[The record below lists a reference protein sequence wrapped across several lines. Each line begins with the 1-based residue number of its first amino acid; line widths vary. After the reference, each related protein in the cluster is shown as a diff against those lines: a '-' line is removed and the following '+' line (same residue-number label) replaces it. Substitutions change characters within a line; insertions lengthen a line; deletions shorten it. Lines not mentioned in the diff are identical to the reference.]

1 MHTCK
6 NKYIWYN
13 IIKYYTFFCEIFM
26 LERIN
31 YPEDL
36 KKLNIDELKIL
47 ADDVRKE
54 IIETTLKNGGHLAS
68 NLGTVELTIALHY
81 VFNMPE
87 DKIVFD
93 VGHQAYTHKLLTGRK
108 DSFCNLRQKDGI
120 SGFPSHNESEYD
132 IFDAG
137 HSSTS
142 ISAAL
147 GLARARDLRN
157 EKYKVVAVIG
167 DGAIGGGM
175 ALEALNDAGS
185 EPKTDLIIILNDNEM
200 SISKNVG
207 ALSAN
212 FTKLRSAKKY
222 IAGKNRF
229 KKFLDKINKS
239 GKISGFFAHMR
250 NTLRYLLIGENIFDA
265 MDITYLGP
273 IDGHSVK
280 DLIDI
285 FSRAKDH
292 KGPVII
298 HTKTLKGKGYV
309 DAENNPE
316 IFHGVSA
323 QCKKRNISAGF
334 NKVLGES
341 LCALREMDS
350 SICAVTAGMTY
361 NTGLLEFSQRF
372 KENFYDTGI
381 AEQHAIAMAG
391 GLAKGGLKPVVVI
404 YSTFLQRGFDQI
416 FHDICLQNVPVTIC
430 VDHAGLTGEDGP
442 THQGIY
448 DLGFL
453 RAMPNLIILEPRDTE
468 EFKRMLEYSV
478 KSGKPTAIRYP
489 KGAAEEIKG
498 NKPFEDLSWEY
509 ILNNDNGAVISF
521 GASMGVA
528 KKVAEELK
536 MSLIDARVLKPLDGR
551 ILREIKDKKLC
562 VIEDNA
568 KEGGLCE
575 GILSFYSSL
584 GISVDVFGFS
594 LKDEFVK
601 VGTIKEQFVDN
612 CIDADFII
620 NSLKNEIR

>member
-1 MHTCK
+1 
-6 NKYIWYN
+6 
-13 IIKYYTFFCEIFM
+13 M
-26 LERIN
+26 LDKIN
-31 YPEDL
+31 NPKDL
-36 KKLNIDELKIL
+36 KKLNICELETL
-47 ADDVRKE
+47 AEEVRKV
-54 IIETTLKNGGHLAS
+54 IVETTLNNGGHLAS

-81 VFNMPE
+81 VFDMPE
-87 DKIVFD
+87 DKFVFD

-108 DSFCNLRQKDGI
+108 DAFSTLRMKDGV
-120 SGFPSHNESEYD
+120 SGFPSHNESDYD
-132 IFDAG
+132 VFDSG

-147 GLARARDLRN
+147 GLARARDLKN

-185 EPKTDLIIILNDNEM
+185 DPKTDLIIVLNDNEM

-222 IAGKNRF
+222 IASKNSF
-229 KKFLDKINKS
+229 KNFLDKINKS
-239 GKISGFFAHMR
+239 GKISGFFAHLR
-250 NTLRYLLIGENIFDA
+250 NTLRYLLIGENIFEA

-273 IDGHSVK
+273 IDGHSIK

-298 HTKTLKGKGYV
+298 HTKTVKGKGYA

-316 IFHGVSA
+316 KFHGVSP
-323 QCKKRNISAGF
+323 KTKNVSVVNNNLSF
-334 NKVLGES
+334 NKALSEK
-341 LCALREMDS
+341 LCELRENDS
-350 SICAVTAGMTY
+350 TICAITAGMTY
-361 NTGLLEFSQRF
+361 NTGLLEFSQ
-372 KENFYDTGI
+372 KYQDNFYDTGI

-430 VDHAGLTGEDGP
+430 VDHAGLSGEDGP

-448 DLGFL
+448 DLAFL
-453 RAMPNLIILEPRDTE
+453 RSMPGLTVLEPRDAN

-478 KSGKPTAIRYP
+478 KSAVPTAIRYP
-489 KGAAEEIKG
+489 KGATEDVSGEI
-498 NKPFEDLSWEY
+498 PFEKPTWDY
-509 ILNNDNGAVISF
+509 ISRENNGTIISF
-521 GASMGVA
+521 GASLTVA
-528 KKVAEELK
+528 KEVSKKLQ
-536 MSLIDARVLKPLDGR
+536 MSLVDARSLKPLDSEV
-551 ILREIKDKKLC
+551 LLEIKDKKIC
-562 VIEDNA
+562 VIEDNVSQ
-568 KEGGLCE
+568 GGLFE

-584 GISVDVFGFS
+584 NIKVDACSFC
-594 LKDEFVK
+594 LKDDFVK
-601 VGTIKEQFVDN
+601 VGSVKEQFIDN
-612 CIDADFII
+612 GIDAETII
-620 NSLKNEIR
+620 KRLKNEIR